1 MIKLKKFALI
11 LCGVLAIP
19 LLVGSVHAKKA
30 PLEKK
35 KTVAVEKKVVAES
48 APAPSSTSTDQQID
62 IVAKQAILVDYET
75 GTVLLEKNADELM
88 HPSSMTKIMTT
99 YLVLEK
105 IKDGIITLDT
115 LVLIGRNAWRVEG
128 SSMFLNIDTTVR
140 VEDLLK
146 GLIIQSGNDA
156 GIALAEKLSG
166 SEAVFAQEMTRR
178 AHELGA
184 THTNFLNSSGLP
196 HPQHLTTA
204 RDLVILAL
212 HTINDHPSFYHL
224 HSEKD
229 FTYGGIK
236 QGNRN
241 PLLYKNI
248 GCDGLKTGH
257 TQAGGF
263 GMVASCVQDG
273 HRLILVINGLSSMQ
287 ARSDE
292 AVKLINWGMMMYSNY
307 TIYKE
312 GQIVDTVPVWVGKE
326 NKLPVTVQKTII
338 VTLPRASQKDMKV
351 SIDCKTPITAPIKE
365 GQVVGKV
372 IVSAPSLKE
381 NLEFPLVAAVTI
393 EKAGIFKRIKDSI
406 SHLIWGKS

>member
-1 MIKLKKFALI
+1 MIKLQKISLI
-11 LCGVLAIP
+11 LCGILAI
-19 LLVGSVHAKKA
+19 LLLIGSVQAKKA
-30 PLEKK
+30 PSEKK
-35 KTVAVEKKVVAES
+35 KPVAVEKNVVAES
-48 APAPSSTSTDQQID
+48 KPSSTSTDQPIE
-62 IVAKQAILVDYET
+62 ILAKQAILVDYQT
-75 GTVLLEKNADELM
+75 GAVLLEKNADELM
-88 HPSSMTKIMTT
+88 HPSSMTKIMTA
-99 YLVLEK
+99 YLVFEK
-105 IKDGIITLDT
+105 IKDGVVTLDT
-115 LVLIGRNAWRVEG
+115 PVLIGKNAWRAEG
-128 SSMFLNIDTTVR
+128 SSMFLDIDTTVL
-140 VEDLLK
+140 VNKLLD
-146 GLIIQSGNDA
+146 GLIVQSGNDA

-166 SEAVFAQEMTRR
+166 SEAVFAQEMTTR

-184 THTNFLNSSGLP
+184 IHTNFVNSSGLP

-224 HSEKD
+224 YSKKD

-257 TQAGGF
+257 TQAGGY
-263 GMVASCVQDG
+263 GMVASCVQNG
-273 HRLILVINGLSSMQ
+273 QRLILVINGLPSMQ
-287 ARSDE
+287 ARADE
-292 AVKLINWGMMMYSNY
+292 AVKLINWGMMMHNNY

-312 GQIVDTVPVWVGKE
+312 GQIIDTVPVWMGKE
-326 NKLPVTVQKTII
+326 NKLPVTVQKTAI
-338 VTLPRASQKDMKV
+338 VTLLRSSQKDMKV
-351 SIDCKTPITAPIKE
+351 SVDCKTPITAPIKE

-381 NLEFPLVAAVTI
+381 NVEFPLVAAATI